1 MHYAIGNVGTANR
14 RDSQARGEGFLAA
27 LAGFVS
33 LFSFLFYRVAV
44 TTSRQSPPGAG
55 VPAAER

>member
-1 MHYAIGNVGTANR
+1 MHDAIVNVGTANR

-33 LFSFLFYRVAV
+33 LFSFLFYRAAV
-44 TTSRQSPPGAG
+44 IASRQWPRGAG
-55 VPAAER
+55 VPAAVR